1 MKIPLDVR
9 TSAGGLKP
17 FANVYLK
24 IPSQIVRGST
34 VRGVF
39 SAFVDTGSPYT
50 LISEIDSLKLRIQLR
65 GKPMQVPI
73 GGSLL
78 HKYDINGVELKVL
91 CDEKKTFCDIGIP
104 TIGVMRPMLEV
115 PRSSETSKAMPSIIG
130 VDVLK
135 HHRLALYF
143 DVCNEISYL
152 EKV

>member
-9 TSAGGLKP
+9 TSSGGPKP
-17 FANVYLK
+17 FVSVHLK
-24 IPSQIVRGST
+24 IQSQKVREST

-50 LISEIDSLKLRIQLR
+50 MISELDSVKSRILLM
-65 GKPMQVPI
+65 GKPMQVNI

-78 HKYDINGVELKVL
+78 YKYDISGIELKVM
-91 CDEKKTFCDIGIP
+91 CDDKTTCDIGMP
-104 TIGVMRPMLEV
+104 TIGVIRPMPGV
-115 PRSSETSKAMPSIIG
+115 ARSPETSKSMPSIIG

-135 HHRLALYF
+135 YHRLALYF
-143 DVCNEISYL
+143 DVCNEIAYL